1 MPDSPT
7 SYPEPSRRAF
17 GIRSYLEGFIELIF
31 PSACFAC
38 QEFEPLHGHLLCIQC
53 LEKLPWIAAG
63 AAPGAL
69 EGKESFPPGIAF
81 FDSLLYFSKSSKV
94 QQLIT
99 AIKYNGQ
106 KELAQ
111 YLGKRLGEKIKDNL
125 SIEGFEIIPVPIHS
139 KRRRERGYNQAEEI
153 ALGMAPILGVN
164 INKELLIRNQ
174 YELSQTT
181 KDKRQRAARLEES
194 FVINKKA
201 SAKQKNALLLDDVIT
216 TGATINSCVR
226 QLRQCGYKEVFVVTL
241 AVSI

>member
-1 MPDSPT
+1 ML
-7 SYPEPSRRAF
+7 
-17 GIRSYLEGFIELIF
+17 RSYLEGFIDLIF
-31 PSACFAC
+31 PTTCFAC
-38 QEFEPLHGHLLCIQC
+38 QEFEPLHEHLLCINC
-53 LEKLPWIAAG
+53 LKNLPWIAED
-63 AAPGAL
+63 AAIGAL

-81 FDSLLYFSKSSKV
+81 FDSLLYFSKISKV

-111 YLGKRLGEKIKDNL
+111 YLGKRLGEKLTDKL
-125 SIEGFEIIPVPIHS
+125 SNESFEIIPVPIHI

-153 ALGMAPILGVN
+153 AKGIAPILGAN

-174 YELSQTT
+174 YEVSQTQ
-181 KDKRQRAARLEES
+181 KDKQQRAARLEES
-194 FVINKKA
+194 FIINTLA
-201 SAKQKNALLLDDVIT
+201 SAQKKNALLVDDVVT
-216 TGATINSCVR
+216 TGATINSCVQ